1 MPEISSSFIIS
12 LSFSVSEKTGFT
24 FKISK
29 ILTNIN
35 QIKLFF
41 QKLNLLFK
49 IDEKVS
55 EEEKQLSKWL
65 NRSEEALKIE
75 FGKPDKIDFKNNSRN
90 RFYVYTKE
98 KLKIKCERIFEISS
112 ANKVVG
118 FTSKNCF

>member
-1 MPEISSSFIIS
+1 MKIKIIVLFLIINLTS
-12 LSFSVSEKTGFT
+12 CQTVS
-24 FKISK
+24 
-29 ILTNIN
+29 N
-35 QIKLFF
+35 
-41 QKLNLLFK
+41 K

-55 EEEKQLSKWL
+55 DEEKLLSKWL

-75 FGKPDKIDFKNNSRN
+75 FGKPDKIDFKDNSRN

-112 ANKVVG
+112 ENKVVG

>member
-1 MPEISSSFIIS
+1 MKFFLIFTFLIIS
-12 LSFSVSEKTGFT
+12 LSSCQTVTK
-24 FKISK
+24 
-29 ILTNIN
+29 
-35 QIKLFF
+35 
-41 QKLNLLFK
+41 K

-75 FGKPDKIDFKNNSRN
+75 YGKQDMIDFKNNSRN

>member
-1 MPEISSSFIIS
+1 M
-12 LSFSVSEKTGFT
+12 K
-24 FKISK
+24 K
-29 ILTNIN
+29 
-35 QIKLFF
+35 F
-41 QKLNLLFK
+41 QKK
-49 IDEKVS
+49 R
-55 EEEKQLSKWL
+55 KQLSKWL

-112 ANKVVG
+112 ENKVVG

>member
-1 MPEISSSFIIS
+1 MKIVFILIFLFLS
-12 LSFSVSEKTGFT
+12 LASCQTVS
-24 FKISK
+24 
-29 ILTNIN
+29 N
-35 QIKLFF
+35 
-41 QKLNLLFK
+41 K

-55 EEEKQLSKWL
+55 KEEKQLSRWL

-90 RFYVYTKE
+90 RFYIYTKE

-112 ANKVVG
+112 ANKVIG